1 MWGTETKLGG
11 VDGRGI
17 EANPSSMTNP
27 LASRETSDTLYKMS
41 RQMVPTHLAWKRLRR
56 DAYTGSRKT
65 HPRPD
70 GTRKQFPMLH
80 GLGGTVV
87 PLVGCPKHV

>member
-1 MWGTETKLGG
+1 MG
-11 VDGRGI
+11 GRGI
-17 EANPSSMTNP
+17 EANLSSLTNP
-27 LASRETSDTLYKMS
+27 IDKRGEERHYKKMS
-41 RQMVPTHLAWKRLRR
+41 RQTVPTHLAWKRLRR